1 MKVEVAIGEVVD
13 KITILMIKENRI
25 SDENRLTDIRKELE
39 ILKDALLS
47 DGLYVEEEFYTRLK
61 NVNEKIW
68 DTEEKLRLDNIENK
82 DYILAAR
89 ENAEYNDKRFLIKSE
104 VNIKYDSLVKEQ
116 KAHNQLY
123 TSN

>member
-25 SDENRLTDIRKELE
+25 FDENRLIDIRKELE
-39 ILKDALLS
+39 ILKNAMLS
-47 DGLYVEEEFYTRLK
+47 DGLYVEEEFYNRLK
-61 NVNEKIW
+61 TVNEKIW
-68 DTEEKLRLDNIENK
+68 DTEEKLRSDNIENE

-89 ENAEYNDKRFLIKSE
+89 ENAEYNDKRFLIKNE